1 MSEKGEW
8 KQVFAYDY
16 QKLKEL
22 FDSLVTPPV
31 PKNGKWTIRQLVY
44 LTFPEFWA
52 LWKSLPAPDFFEMNG
67 EYTGYCPD
75 GNDAEVRK
83 RTAEHMFTEGL
94 NLGYWLGKAFAQ
106 KSATKGEGYNV
117 YRQPG
122 EWINRYLRFG
132 TEMGTSVWDGKPSFI
147 MHYGQFKNRAGR
159 VDLTDEVRKLDDG
172 IYLGIGHGKT
182 PDGYRSSPGPFVLV
196 GPVRPYIGVEDDSRE
211 RS

>member
-1 MSEKGEW
+1 MSEKWDW
-8 KQVFAYDY
+8 KQVLLYEPVKF
-16 QKLKEL
+16 KEY
-22 FDSLVTPPV
+22 FDSLNTPPQ

-52 LWKSLPAPDFFEMNG
+52 LWKTLPAPDFYEMNG

-75 GNDAEVRK
+75 GKDLEIRK
-83 RTAEHMFTEGL
+83 RTVEQMFTEGL
-94 NLGYWLGKAFAQ
+94 NLGYWLGKAFAP
-106 KSATKGEGYNV
+106 KSPTKGEGYNV

-132 TEMGTSVWDGKPSFI
+132 TEMSTSVWDGKPSFT
-147 MHYGQFKNRAGR
+147 MYYGQFKNRAGR

-182 PDGYRSSPGPFVLV
+182 PDGHRSSPGPFILV
-196 GPVRPYIGVEDDSRE
+196 GPVRPYIGVEDDSDE
-211 RS
+211 RF